1 MWNQPF
7 FAYPYLR
14 PQMNRPKVSL
24 GKEICTVRIIQILLV
39 SCFIFLTFSL
49 AISATY
55 SLIDT
60 ENLGQTPIQ
69 IGEVLTYSVKIK
81 GLPAG
86 TQVTK
91 VVEKTTL
98 ANQPVYRFRSERQTG
113 SLLGKL
119 YHFHDQTESYATTD
133 QLYPLRY
140 VKDLEDRKY
149 RARVEIDFDHNEG
162 TAQYTKNSKN
172 KTLDISMG
180 TQDDLS
186 IVYFLRSKELEVG
199 HIYGL
204 AVLVKDKCEHVTLEV
219 LRREIIKNKALGRVE
234 TLVLRTSHGYLMWLT
249 NDEHRIPIRIEAQTP
264 GLGKLIGVLEKVDFL
279 D

>member
-1 MWNQPF
+1 M
-7 FAYPYLR
+7 R
-14 PQMNRPKVSL
+14 V
-24 GKEICTVRIIQILLV
+24 IQILFV

-55 SLIDT
+55 SLLDIK
-60 ENLGQTPIQ
+60 NLDQTSIQ

-98 ANQPVYRFRSERQTG
+98 ADQPVYRLRSERQTG

-119 YHFHDQTESYATTD
+119 YHFHDQTESYVTTN
-133 QLYPLRY
+133 QLYPLKY
-140 VKDLEDRKY
+140 VRDLEEQKNRWHIE
-149 RARVEIDFDHNEG
+149 VDFNHDEG
-162 TAQYTKNSKN
+162 TAQYTKNSGSKA
-172 KTLDISMG
+172 LDIPIG

-186 IVYFLRSKELEVG
+186 MLYLLRSKELQVG
-199 HIYGL
+199 HTYAFPVI
-204 AVLVKDKCEHVTLEV
+204 VKDKCEHVNLEV
-219 LRREIIKNKALGRVE
+219 RRREVIKTKALGRVE
-234 TLVLRTSHGYLMWLT
+234 TLMLRTSHGYLMWLT
-249 NDEHRIPIRIEAQTP
+249 NDERRIPVRIEAGTP
-264 GLGKLIGVLEKVDFL
+264 RMGKLVGELEKIDFL

>member
-1 MWNQPF
+1 M
-7 FAYPYLR
+7 R
-14 PQMNRPKVSL
+14 V
-24 GKEICTVRIIQILLV
+24 IQILFV

-55 SLIDT
+55 SLLDIK
-60 ENLGQTPIQ
+60 NLDQSTIQ

-98 ANQPVYRFRSERQTG
+98 AGQSVYRFRSERQTG

-119 YHFHDQTESYATTD
+119 YHFHDQTESYVTTD
-133 QLYPLRY
+133 QLYPLKY
-140 VKDLEDRKY
+140 VRTLEDQKY
-149 RARVEIDFDHNEG
+149 RARVAIDFNHGEG
-162 TAQYTKNSKN
+162 TAEYTKNSAN
-172 KTLDISMG
+172 KALDIPIG

-186 IVYFLRSKELEVG
+186 MLYFLRSKELQVG
-199 HIYGL
+199 HTYAFPVI
-204 AVLVKDKCEHVTLEV
+204 VKDKCEHVTLEI
-219 LRREIIKNKALGRVE
+219 LRREMIKTKALGRVE

-249 NDEHRIPIRIEAQTP
+249 NDERRIPVKIEAKTP
-264 GLGKLIGVLEKVDFL
+264 RIGKLVGVLEKVDFL

>member
-1 MWNQPF
+1 M
-7 FAYPYLR
+7 
-14 PQMNRPKVSL
+14 
-24 GKEICTVRIIQILLV
+24 RIIQILFV

-55 SLIDT
+55 SLLDIK
-60 ENLGQTPIQ
+60 NLDQPPIQ

-98 ANQPVYRFRSERQTG
+98 ADRHVYRFRSERQTG

-119 YHFHDQTESYATTD
+119 YHFYDQTESYVTTD
-133 QLYPLRY
+133 QLYPLKY
-140 VKDLEDRKY
+140 VRNLEDQKY
-149 RARVEIDFDHNEG
+149 RARVEIDFDHSEG
-162 TAQYTKNSKN
+162 TAQHTKNSAN
-172 KTLDISMG
+172 KALDIPIG

-186 IVYFLRSKELEVG
+186 MIYFLRSKELQIG
-199 HIYGL
+199 HTYAFPVI
-204 AVLVKDKCEHVTLEV
+204 VKDKCEHVTLEI
-219 LRREIIKNKALGRVE
+219 LRREVIKTKALGRVE
-234 TLVLRTSHGYLMWLT
+234 TLVLRTSHDYLMWLT
-249 NDEHRIPIRIEAQTP
+249 NDERRIPVKIEAKTP
-264 GLGKLIGVLEKVDFL
+264 RIGKLVGVLEKVDFL

>member
-1 MWNQPF
+1 M
-7 FAYPYLR
+7 R
-14 PQMNRPKVSL
+14 V
-24 GKEICTVRIIQILLV
+24 IQILFV

-55 SLIDT
+55 SLLDT
-60 ENLGQTPIQ
+60 KNLDQDPIQ

-91 VVEKTTL
+91 VVEKTML
-98 ANQPVYRFRSERQTG
+98 AGQPVYRFKSERQTG

-119 YHFHDQTESYATTD
+119 YHFYDQTESYVTTD
-133 QLYPLRY
+133 QLYPLKY
-140 VKDLEDRKY
+140 VKDLEEQKR
-149 RARVEIDFDHNEG
+149 RWHVEVDFDHGKG
-162 TAQYTKNSKN
+162 TAQYTKNKKN
-172 KTLDISMG
+172 KALPIPIG

-186 IVYFLRSKELEVG
+186 MLYFLRSKELQVG
-199 HIYGL
+199 HTYGFP
-204 AVLVKDKCEHVTLEV
+204 VIVKDKCEHVTLKI
-219 LRREIIKNKALGRVE
+219 LRREVIKTKALGRVE

-249 NDEHRIPIRIEAQTP
+249 NDERRIPVRIEAEASRI
-264 GLGKLIGVLEKVDFL
+264 GKLIGVLEKIDFP

>member
-1 MWNQPF
+1 M
-7 FAYPYLR
+7 
-14 PQMNRPKVSL
+14 
-24 GKEICTVRIIQILLV
+24 RILQILLA
-39 SCFIFLTFSL
+39 SCFIFLKFSL

-55 SLIDT
+55 SLTDT
-60 ENLGQTPIQ
+60 KNLDRTPIQ
-69 IGEVLTYSVKIK
+69 VGEMLTYSVKIK

-86 TQVTK
+86 TQITE

-119 YHFHDQTESYATTD
+119 YHFYDQTESYATTN

-140 VKDLEDRKY
+140 VKNLEDRKY
-149 RARVEIDFDHNEG
+149 RARVEIDFDHDKR
-162 TAQYTKNSKN
+162 TAQYTKNSKH
-172 KTLDISMG
+172 KALQIPIG
-180 TQDDLS
+180 IQDDLS
-186 IVYFLRSKELEVG
+186 MVYFLRSKELGVG

-204 AVLVKDKCEHVTLEV
+204 TVLVKDKSEQVTVEV
-219 LRREIIKNKALGRVE
+219 RRREVIKNKALGRVE

-249 NDEHRIPIRIEAQTP
+249 NDEHRIPVRIEAQTP
-264 GLGKLIGVLEKVDFL
+264 RMGKLIGVLEKVGFL

>member
-1 MWNQPF
+1 M
-7 FAYPYLR
+7 R
-14 PQMNRPKVSL
+14 V
-24 GKEICTVRIIQILLV
+24 IQILFV

-55 SLIDT
+55 SLLDIK
-60 ENLGQTPIQ
+60 NLDQVPIQ

-98 ANQPVYRFRSERQTG
+98 ADRHVYRFRSERQTG

-119 YHFHDQTESYATTD
+119 YHFHDQTESYVTTD
-133 QLYPLRY
+133 QLYPLKY
-140 VKDLEDRKY
+140 VRNLEDQKY
-149 RARVEIDFDHNEG
+149 RARVEIDFDHGEG
-162 TAQYTKNSKN
+162 TAQYTKNSAN
-172 KTLDISMG
+172 KALDIPIG

-186 IVYFLRSKELEVG
+186 MIYFLRSKELQVG
-199 HIYGL
+199 HTYAFPVI
-204 AVLVKDKCEHVTLEV
+204 VKDKCEHVTLEI
-219 LRREIIKNKALGRVE
+219 LRREVIKTKALGRVE
-234 TLVLRTSHGYLMWLT
+234 TLMLRTSHGYLMWLT
-249 NDEHRIPIRIEAQTP
+249 NDERRIPVKIEAKTP
-264 GLGKLIGVLEKVDFL
+264 RIGKLVGVLEKVDFL